1 MPDAIHS
8 LQRNSGSM
16 TIRPVRI
23 LVVDEEG
30 PLTHVVSLALA
41 LEGWTVEVARDGAS
55 ALRRIRSSPPDLVL
69 LDVTLPDM
77 RGTDLVT
84 QLRASGD
91 TLPVVFLT
99 GRASLED
106 RIEAFTAGGDDYI
119 TKPFSLDELVD
130 RLNPIVRRLGLAPT
144 SRRFA
149 DLVLDDATTEVWRSD
164 ERVTLTPLEYE
175 MLHALLEQAGTALTL
190 GQVLRAVTARGMR
203 IPREIG
209 VRMLEHMRA
218 AVNADRAPLVHL
230 TSAGGWMLA
239 TA

>member
-1 MPDAIHS
+1 
-8 LQRNSGSM
+8 M
-16 TIRPVRI
+16 TTRPVRI
-23 LVVDEEG
+23 LVVDEEE

-41 LEGWTVEVARDGAS
+41 LEGWKVEVARDGAS
-55 ALRRIRSSPPDLVL
+55 ALQHIRSSTPDLVL
-69 LDVTLPDM
+69 MDVTLPDM
-77 RGTDLVT
+77 RGIDLVT
-84 QLRASGD
+84 QLRASGN

-130 RLNPIVRRLGLAPT
+130 RLAPIVRRLGLAAT

-149 DLVLDDATTEVWRSD
+149 DLVLDDDTTEVWRCD

-175 MLHALLEQAGTALTL
+175 MLHALFEQAGTAMTL
-190 GQVLRAVTARGMR
+190 GQVLRAVTVRGMR

-218 AVNADRAPLVHL
+218 TVNADRAPLVHI
-230 TSAGGWMLA
+230 TPAGGWMLA